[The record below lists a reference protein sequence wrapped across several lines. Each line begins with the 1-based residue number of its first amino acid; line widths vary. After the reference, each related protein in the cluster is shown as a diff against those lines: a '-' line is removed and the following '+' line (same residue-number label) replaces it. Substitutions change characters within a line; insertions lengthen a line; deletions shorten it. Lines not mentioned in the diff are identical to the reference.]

1 MVCFPSMR
9 SRGLVVYPVCALA
22 LSIASFAYGG
32 PTWDSDAHGEAG
44 DSAATAQVV
53 TQTGTVLEI
62 KGRLNS
68 SAFTGQADYADMF
81 LVRITSPMM
90 LKISTAGGDSGGYA
104 QFNSSMFLFKADNVT
119 GAPRALGLLGNGDF
133 SQSSNGSLLVA
144 QSNDGSG
151 FVLTEPGFYFIA
163 ISLAGVNPLTGTHGT
178 QLIWPEL
185 SPGVIAFGNRSE
197 QTGWTMDPSTLGGEY
212 SIRLTG
218 VEGVPA
224 PGALALLL
232 LAPLAR
238 RRQR

>member
-1 MVCFPSMR
+1 MVHFSSMR
-9 SRGLVVYPVCALA
+9 SRGLVAYPVCALA
-22 LSIASFAYGG
+22 LSIASFTYAG

-62 KGRLNS
+62 KGHLNS

-81 LVRITSPMM
+81 LVKITSPMM
-90 LKISTAGGDSGGYA
+90 LKISTAGGEYGGYA
-104 QFNSSMFLFKADNVT
+104 QFNSSMFLFKADDAT

-133 SQSSNGSLLVA
+133 SQSSNGSLLLA
-144 QSNDGSG
+144 ESNDGSG
-151 FVLTEPGFYFIA
+151 FVLTQPGFYYIA
-163 ISLAGVNPLTGTHGT
+163 ISLAGVNPLAGT
-178 QLIWPEL
+178 QLIWPDM
-185 SPGVIAFGNRSE
+185 SPGIIGFGHGSA
-197 QTGWTMDPSTLGGEY
+197 QTGWTIDPSTLGGEY

-218 VEGVPA
+218 VEGIPA

>member
-1 MVCFPSMR
+1 MVHFPSMR
-9 SRGLVVYPVCALA
+9 SRRLVVYPVCALA
-22 LSIASFAYGG
+22 LSIASFTYAG

-62 KGRLNS
+62 KGRLNA
-68 SAFTGQADYADMF
+68 SAFLGQADYADMF
-81 LVRITSPMM
+81 LVQITSPMM
-90 LKISTAGGDSGGYA
+90 LKISTADGDSGGYA
-104 QFNSSMFLFKADNVT
+104 QFNSSMFLFEADGVT
-119 GAPRALGLLGNGDF
+119 GAPRALGLLGNSDF
-133 SQSSNGSLLVA
+133 SQSSNGSFLVA

-151 FVLTEPGFYFIA
+151 FVLTEPGFYYIA
-163 ISLAGVNPLTGTHGT
+163 ISLAGVNPLSGT

-185 SPGVIAFGNRSE
+185 SPGVIAFGNGSA
-197 QTGWTMDPSTLGGEY
+197 QTGWTMDPSTLGGDY